1 MENGSRA
8 LNICLLTY
16 RGNPFCGGQGVYVQY
31 LAQELARLGHK
42 VHVISGPPY
51 PWIGDGVQ
59 LHKVDSRIF
68 FGYPSS
74 QILAHVPLRELVSP
88 LNFYEFSSSR
98 MGVFPEIRA
107 FSFRAYQRLRQLLRQ
122 EPLDVIHD
130 NQCLGYGFL
139 LMKGFG
145 IPLVATIHHP
155 LSIDRR
161 TWFETP
167 SKLGQKI
174 RMLLYYP
181 LVMQKI
187 VARNMDR
194 IVTVS
199 QDASFQIQKD
209 FKIPAGRIRVVYNG
223 LDSDVFKP
231 MPHQARVP
239 KRILFVGNVA
249 DRKKGILYL
258 LQAMAGVDPD
268 AHLVIVDGGTPIRV
282 STQELVKA
290 LGLDSRVKVTGK
302 IDRDELVRLYS
313 SAQIAVVP
321 SLYEGFGFPA
331 AEAMACEVPVV
342 ATTAGALPE
351 VVGTDGSCGVLV
363 PPRDPQALA
372 RAINALLSQPGKCV
386 EMGKAG
392 RRRVLDCFTWKRAAE
407 ELVDLYMEM
416 KGAHHKP
423 KNILSPAG

>member
-1 MENGSRA
+1 MKDGVKA

-31 LAQELARLGHK
+31 LAQELAYLGHK

-51 PWIGDGVQ
+51 PLVSQGVQ
-59 LHKVDSRIF
+59 LHKVDSHIF

-74 QILAHVPLRELVSP
+74 QILAQISLKQLMRPLSC
-88 LNFYEFSSSR
+88 YEFLSSR
-98 MGVFPEIRA
+98 MGVFPEIKA
-107 FSFRAYQRLRQLLRQ
+107 FSFRAYARLRELLRQ

-139 LMKGFG
+139 LMKALG

-167 SKLGQKI
+167 SKITQKI

-187 VARNMDR
+187 VARNMDQ

-199 QDASFQIQKD
+199 KDASFQIQKD
-209 FKIPAGRIRVVYNG
+209 FGVPAGKIRVVYNG

-231 MPHQARVP
+231 LPQQQRVP

-258 LQAMAGVDPD
+258 LQAMAKVDSE
-268 AHLVIVDGGTPIRV
+268 AHLIIVDGGTPTRV
-282 STQELVKA
+282 SAYDLVKA
-290 LGLDSRVKVTGK
+290 LNLESRVTVTGK

-331 AEAMACEVPVV
+331 AEAMACELPVV

-363 PPRDPQALA
+363 PPRDSAALA
-372 RAINALLSQPGKCV
+372 DSINALLSQPQKCL

-392 RRRVLDCFTWKRAAE
+392 RRRVLDCFTWRRAAGQ
-407 ELVDLYMEM
+407 LVDLYMEM
-416 KGAHHKP
+416 KGAHHQL